1 MPVAE
6 LRIQR
11 NGLIVE
17 VELSASAAYRA
28 ALWKRGQTPPPAV
41 RGTFLVDTG
50 CDSTTVSEQMMR
62 SLNLP
67 VISQTRVVTG
77 TTSTQG
83 HAADVFAVEF
93 TLLPHTVQPRRWSTC
108 EVVALPL
115 LNQSIDGLLGRDL
128 LRQLVFTYDGPRQQ
142 VSLHY

>member
-1 MPVAE
+1 VPVAE
-6 LRIQR
+6 LPIQR

-17 VELSASAAYRA
+17 VDLGPSAAYRA
-28 ALWKRGQTPPPAV
+28 ALWKRGQAVPQPV

-50 CDSTTVSEQMMR
+50 CDSTTVSEQMLR

-77 TTSTQG
+77 TTGAQG
-83 HAADVFAVEF
+83 HAADVYAVSF
-93 TLLPHTVQPRRWSTC
+93 SLLPHTAQPRNWSAC

-128 LRQLVFTYDGPRQQ
+128 LNQVVLTYDGPRM
-142 VSLHY
+142 LARLTY